1 MSANTPTHTCPWCG
15 LVSDGSKPSCP
26 ACGAT
31 IDARHVVTNSGWSEL
46 PGRKD
51 MAKLQF
57 GNSYCQIEGTYV
69 PVADMNLAPEDHIYF
84 AHHVLLWK
92 EPQVAITTMSL
103 KGAWKRLLSG
113 MPLVMTRK
121 PVGAMRR
128 TWMLAI

>member
-1 MSANTPTHTCPWCG
+1 
-15 LVSDGSKPSCP
+15 
-26 ACGAT
+26 
-31 IDARHVVTNSGWSEL
+31 
-46 PGRKD
+46 

-113 MPLVMTRK
+113 RSF
-121 PVGAMRR
+121 RR
-128 TWMLAI
+128 IQRSANAFSTTNCAGSP